1 MSRPIALA
9 TILVATVLALAAP
22 AGASSVRSVPTADEP
37 TVWVVGSLLLGA
49 ITVIGAFVIYGLGSR
64 KRS

>member
-1 MSRPIALA
+1 MSRPIV
-9 TILVATVLALAAP
+9 LVSLVVAAVLALGAP

-37 TVWVVGSLLLGA
+37 AIAVVASLVLGVGIVVMAVIVNIVGSK
-49 ITVIGAFVIYGLGSR
+49 

>member
-37 TVWVVGSLLLGA
+37 TVWVVASLVLGVGIVIVAAIVNIVGSKKD
-49 ITVIGAFVIYGLGSR
+49 S
-64 KRS
+64 